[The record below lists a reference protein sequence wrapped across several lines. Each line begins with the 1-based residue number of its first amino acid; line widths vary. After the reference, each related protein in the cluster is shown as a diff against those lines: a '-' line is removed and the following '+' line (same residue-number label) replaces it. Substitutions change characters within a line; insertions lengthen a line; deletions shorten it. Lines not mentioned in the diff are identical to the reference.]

1 MAPHAAGPVTA
12 PHAAAPVA
20 APHVEAPGAAPHVEA
35 PGAAPHVEAPGAVPH
50 VGAPGAAPQQA
61 GAMVPH
67 EGKAVTGGETEPG
80 TIVHMERATQKIEH
94 DKLITRVK
102 AWEEDTKAR
111 IQSRSDFNTTV
122 ASRITHCSFRMHL
135 T

>member
-1 MAPHAAGPVTA
+1 
-12 PHAAAPVA
+12 
-20 APHVEAPGAAPHVEA
+20 
-35 PGAAPHVEAPGAVPH
+35 
-50 VGAPGAAPQQA
+50 
-61 GAMVPH
+61 MVPH
-67 EGKAVTGGETEPG
+67 EGKAVAGGETEPG

-122 ASRITHCSFRMHL
+122 ASPITHCSFRMHL